1 MIKLIYKKGMIK
13 MKKLFISLLI
23 GCTILGVGCGEGEV
37 DKAEYD
43 KVIEQNEKL
52 IDTVDRL
59 LEKLDSS
66 EEQLELTSEEKVM
79 EEVKEDEEQPKEEDE
94 EQSKE
99 EDEEQSKEEDAHANE
114 ESNSDDTSVWD
125 FLIPF
130 LPVMVLLFMFVLI
143 MCFG

>member
-1 MIKLIYKKGMIK
+1 
-13 MKKLFISLLI
+13 MKKLLISLLI
-23 GCTILGVGCGEGEV
+23 GCTILGVSCGEEKV
-37 DKAEYD
+37 DKTEYD

-66 EEQLELTSEEKVM
+66 EEQSELTTEEEKIDEV
-79 EEVKEDEEQPKEEDE
+79 EEVE

-99 EDEEQSKEEDAHANE
+99 EDVHVNE
-114 ESNSDDTSVWD
+114 ESNSDDFSVWD

-130 LPVMVLLFMFVLI
+130 LPIMFLLFMFTLA

>member
-1 MIKLIYKKGMIK
+1 
-13 MKKLFISLLI
+13 MKKLLISLLI
-23 GCTILGVGCGEGEV
+23 GCTILGVSCGEGKV

-59 LEKLDSS
+59 LEKIDSP
-66 EEQLELTSEEKVM
+66 EEQSELTTEE
-79 EEVKEDEEQPKEEDE
+79 EEIEEIKEVE

-99 EDEEQSKEEDAHANE
+99 EDIHVNE
-114 ESNSDDTSVWD
+114 ESNSDDPSLWD
-125 FLIPF
+125 FLKPF
-130 LPVMVLLFMFVLI
+130 LLIISLLFVFTLI

>member
-1 MIKLIYKKGMIK
+1 MIKLIYKEGMIK
-13 MKKLFISLLI
+13 MKKVFISLLI
-23 GCTILGVGCGEGEV
+23 GCTILGVGCGEGKV

-52 IDTVDRL
+52 INTVDRL

-94 EQSKE
+94 EQPKE
-99 EDEEQSKEEDAHANE
+99 EDEEQPKEEDSHVNE
-114 ESNSDDTSVWD
+114 ESNSDDTSFWD
-125 FLIPF
+125 FIIPF
-130 LPVMVLLFMFVLI
+130 LPVMGLLFMFVLI

>member
-1 MIKLIYKKGMIK
+1 
-13 MKKLFISLLI
+13 MKKLLISLLI
-23 GCTILGVGCGEGEV
+23 GCTILGVSCGEEKV

-66 EEQLELTSEEKVM
+66 EEQSELTTEEEKID
-79 EEVKEDEEQPKEEDE
+79 EVKEVE

-99 EDEEQSKEEDAHANE
+99 ESHVNE

-125 FLIPF
+125 FLKPF
-130 LPVMVLLFMFVLI
+130 LLIISLLFVFTLI

>member
-1 MIKLIYKKGMIK
+1 
-13 MKKLFISLLI
+13 MKKLLISLLI
-23 GCTILGVGCGEGEV
+23 GCTILGVSCGEGKV

-66 EEQLELTSEEKVM
+66 EEQSELTSEEKVM
-79 EEVKEDEEQPKEEDE
+79 EEVKEDEEQ
-94 EQSKE
+94 SKE
-99 EDEEQSKEEDAHANE
+99 EDIHVNE
-114 ESNSDDTSVWD
+114 ASNSDDPSLWD
-125 FLIPF
+125 FLKPL
-130 LPVMVLLFMFVLI
+130 LPIISLLFMFMLI

>member
-1 MIKLIYKKGMIK
+1 
-13 MKKLFISLLI
+13 MKKLLISLLI
-23 GCTILGVGCGEGEV
+23 GCTILGVSCGEEKV
-37 DKAEYD
+37 DKTEYD

-59 LEKLDSS
+59 LEKVDSS
-66 EEQLELTSEEKVM
+66 
-79 EEVKEDEEQPKEEDE
+79 E

-99 EDEEQSKEEDAHANE
+99 EDVHVNE
-114 ESNSDDTSVWD
+114 ESNSDDFSVWD

-130 LPVMVLLFMFVLI
+130 LPIMFLLFMFTLA

>member
-1 MIKLIYKKGMIK
+1 
-13 MKKLFISLLI
+13 MKKVLISLLI
-23 GCTILGVGCGEGEV
+23 GCTILGVSCGEGKV

-66 EEQLELTSEEKVM
+66 EEQLELTSEEKEI
-79 EEVKEDEEQPKEEDE
+79 EEVT

-99 EDEEQSKEEDAHANE
+99 EDSHTNE

-125 FLIPF
+125 SLKPLFLIIS
-130 LPVMVLLFMFVLI
+130 LLFVFTLI

>member
-1 MIKLIYKKGMIK
+1 
-13 MKKLFISLLI
+13 MKKLLISLLI
-23 GCTILGVGCGEGEV
+23 GCTILGVSCGEEKV

-79 EEVKEDEEQPKEEDE
+79 GEVK
-94 EQSKE
+94 

-114 ESNSDDTSVWD
+114 ESNSDDTSFWD
-125 FLIPF
+125 FIIPF

>member
-1 MIKLIYKKGMIK
+1 
-13 MKKLFISLLI
+13 MKKLFISLLV
-23 GCTILGVGCGEGEV
+23 GCTILGVSCGEEKV

-59 LEKLDSS
+59 LEKLDSP
-66 EEQLELTSEEKVM
+66 EEQSELTTEEEKID
-79 EEVKEDEEQPKEEDE
+79 EVKEIE

-99 EDEEQSKEEDAHANE
+99 EDVHANE
-114 ESNSDDTSVWD
+114 KSNSDDLSVWD
-125 FLIPF
+125 FLKPF
-130 LPVMVLLFMFVLI
+130 LPIISLLFMFMLI

>member
-1 MIKLIYKKGMIK
+1 

-23 GCTILGVGCGEGEV
+23 GCTILGVSCGEEKI

-59 LEKLDSS
+59 LEKLDSP
-66 EEQLELTSEEKVM
+66 EEQSELTTEEEKM
-79 EEVKEDEEQPKEEDE
+79 DEVKEVEEQPKEED
-94 EQSKE
+94 
-99 EDEEQSKEEDAHANE
+99 AHINE

-125 FLIPF
+125 FLKPF
-130 LPVMVLLFMFVLI
+130 LLIISLLFVFTLI

>member
-23 GCTILGVGCGEGEV
+23 GCTILGVGCGEGKV

-94 EQSKE
+94 EQP
-99 EDEEQSKEEDAHANE
+99 KEEDAHANE
-114 ESNSDDTSVWD
+114 ESNSDDTSFWD

-130 LPVMVLLFMFVLI
+130 LPVMGLLFMFVLI

>member
-23 GCTILGVGCGEGEV
+23 GCTILGVGCGEGKV

-79 EEVKEDEEQPKEEDE
+79 EEVKEDEEQ
-94 EQSKE
+94 
-99 EDEEQSKEEDAHANE
+99 SKEEDAHANE

-130 LPVMVLLFMFVLI
+130 LPVMVLSFMFVLI

>member
-1 MIKLIYKKGMIK
+1 

-23 GCTILGVGCGEGEV
+23 GCTILGVGCGEGKV

-66 EEQLELTSEEKVM
+66 EEQLGLTSEEKEI
-79 EEVKEDEEQPKEEDE
+79 EEVKEVA

-99 EDEEQSKEEDAHANE
+99 EDVHVNE
-114 ESNSDDTSVWD
+114 ESNSDDLSVWD
-125 FLIPF
+125 FLKPF
-130 LPVMVLLFMFVLI
+130 LLIISLLFVFTLI

>member
-1 MIKLIYKKGMIK
+1 
-13 MKKLFISLLI
+13 MKKLLISLLI
-23 GCTILGVGCGEGEV
+23 GCTILGVSCGEGKV

-52 IDTVDRL
+52 IDTIDRL

-66 EEQLELTSEEKVM
+66 EEQLELTSEEK
-79 EEVKEDEEQPKEEDE
+79 EIDEVKEIE

-99 EDEEQSKEEDAHANE
+99 EDIHVNE
-114 ESNSDDTSVWD
+114 VSNSDDLSVWD
-125 FLIPF
+125 FLKPF
-130 LPVMVLLFMFVLI
+130 LLIISLLFVFTLI

>member
-1 MIKLIYKKGMIK
+1 
-13 MKKLFISLLI
+13 MKKVLISLLI
-23 GCTILGVGCGEGEV
+23 GCTILGVSCGEGKV

-66 EEQLELTSEEKVM
+66 EEQLELTSEEKEI
-79 EEVKEDEEQPKEEDE
+79 EEVKEVT

-99 EDEEQSKEEDAHANE
+99 KDSHTNE

-125 FLIPF
+125 SLKPLFLIIS
-130 LPVMVLLFMFVLI
+130 LLFVFTLI

>member
-1 MIKLIYKKGMIK
+1 

-23 GCTILGVGCGEGEV
+23 GCTILGVGCGEGKV
-37 DKAEYD
+37 DKTEYD

-52 IDTVDRL
+52 IDTVDKL

-66 EEQLELTSEEKVM
+66 EEQSELTIEEEKID
-79 EEVKEDEEQPKEEDE
+79 EVKEVEEQSKEEEKIDEVKEIE

-99 EDEEQSKEEDAHANE
+99 EDIHVNE
-114 ESNSDDTSVWD
+114 VSNSDDPSLWD
-125 FLIPF
+125 FLKPF
-130 LPVMVLLFMFVLI
+130 LLIISLLFVFTLI

>member
-23 GCTILGVGCGEGEV
+23 GCTILGVGCGEGKV

-59 LEKLDSS
+59 LEKIDSP
-66 EEQLELTSEEKVM
+66 EEQSELTTEE
-79 EEVKEDEEQPKEEDE
+79 EEIEEIKEVE

-99 EDEEQSKEEDAHANE
+99 EDIHVNE
-114 ESNSDDTSVWD
+114 ESNSDDPSLWD
-125 FLIPF
+125 FLKPF
-130 LPVMVLLFMFVLI
+130 LLIISLLFVFALI